1 MKKPLWLHWNI
12 YLEIL
17 CQQLSYI
24 LKTFIAWK
32 IGILVW
38 NINTRKFAMQL
49 NYTITLFQVPVKYRL
64 IKSKSIE
71 LYSI

>member
-24 LKTFIAWK
+24 LNIFTAWK